1 MLSAVVA
8 ALLIDISVVIIV
20 AIIAFVIGALV
31 AFLAVTPAK
40 IAADRNSRAA
50 RHAERETQHELED
63 MRHRY
68 AQLEAEHRGLLAERD
83 HLRSQLN
90 GAPASAAS
98 GLPAGSAPP
107 TSAGELRSWRGDEAD
122 NRADGNPQ
130 HAEQSSI
137 ADRLR
142 GMFGPHDDSDRR
154 EQDRWGRDHPPAPT
168 A

>member
-8 ALLIDISVVIIV
+8 ALLIDISTVIIV
-20 AIIAFVIGALV
+20 AIIAFVIGAII

-50 RHAERETQHELED
+50 RHEERETQHELDD

-83 HLRSQLN
+83 HLRSQLS

-98 GLPAGSAPP
+98 LPAGAAPP
-107 TSAGELRSWRGDEAD
+107 TPVGEMRSWRGDEAD
-122 NRADGNPQ
+122 NRTDGN
-130 HAEQSSI
+130 AAREEQPSI
-137 ADRLR
+137 GERLR
-142 GMFGPHDDSDRR
+142 GMFGPHDDGTRR
-154 EQDRWGRDHPPAPT
+154 EQDRWERDHPPAPT